1 MGSMFAGQ
9 REAALPGLG
18 HMLAGTVRAVFTG
31 RKMPR
36 PSLNLEKSRTRV
48 NQGCLS

>member
-18 HMLAGTVRAVFTG
+18 HMLAGAVRAVFTG
-31 RKMPR
+31 RDAKAF
-36 PSLNLEKSRTRV
+36 LEPGEK
-48 NQGCLS
+48 